1 MASEDFVPVTADDWY
16 QRRRKDAEGEF
27 FRKVASQGPRKG
39 ENDGTRQGIYV
50 MTADGEL
57 LSFKNAGQNAEA
69 TRDEIKRALFKFD
82 KLPANRKTPGAVTI
96 EPAGRPDPDYARTPP
111 PGGAILRTYTRILE
125 TTADGYSKG
134 SCKTKGGDMAARD
147 FAWFTKAE
155 VQSLAPAKT
164 EVGFEYPLPKSIAD
178 RLAQFHLIDNT
189 RGEPSFWTREQV
201 RKSNFTLTI
210 AAATAEAIDLSL
222 DGRATMAT
230 DADPTKADRG
240 YEVRVRGTLRYR
252 PATGTLEK
260 FDLTA
265 VGNHWGDTGL
275 TSGARPGRTPLG
287 VVYSLVIGDKPAD
300 RVPPQG
306 ARESGRYF
314 GKY

>member
-57 LSFKNAGQNAEA
+57 LSFKNAGQNAEV
-69 TRDEIKRALFKFD
+69 TRDEIKRALAKFKN
-82 KLPANRKTPGAVTI
+82 LPASRKNPGAVTV
-96 EPAGRPDPDYARTPP
+96 EPAGRLDPNYSRTPP
-111 PGGAILRTYTRILE
+111 PGGAILRTFTRILE
-125 TTADGYSKG
+125 KSGAAYSKG

-147 FAWFTKAE
+147 FAWFTAE
-155 VQSLAPAKT
+155 EVRALVPAKA
-164 EVGFEYPLPKSIAD
+164 EVGFEYPLPKPIAE
-178 RLAQFHLIDNT
+178 RLTQFHLIDNT

-201 RKSNFTLTI
+201 RTSNFTLTVS
-210 AAATAEAIDLSL
+210 AATAESIDLRL
-222 DGRATMAT
+222 DGQATMAT
-230 DADPTKADRG
+230 DADIAKADRG
-240 YEVRVRGTLRYR
+240 YEVRVLGTLRYK
-252 PATGTLEK
+252 PATGTLDRFE
-260 FDLTA
+260 LTA
-265 VGNHWGDTGL
+265 IGEHWGDTDL
-275 TSGARPGRTPLG
+275 TRGARTGRTPLG
-287 VVYSLVIGDKPAD
+287 VVFSLVVGEKPSD

-314 GKY
+314 GK